1 MMKEQTLY
9 PLIPSQETMC
19 YMLKY
24 SLHKQVTNVPVSFA
38 TTKQLDFDVMKKAL
52 NIEIERNDCLRIRFV
67 KKGGKM
73 QQVFLP
79 SYTIDEVQTL
89 HFATKEEQ
97 EAFFEA
103 DAAKAIRP
111 LKETF
116 RVVFFTDCE
125 SRYGVYLN
133 ACHLIVDAFAATVF
147 FRDLFA
153 VYDALVAG
161 GELPAPLARF
171 EEHLPKEYEYLKS
184 EQYQKDYDYFDQFH
198 RGMGCPP
205 FYAGVHGPA
214 MLEKQRKRK
223 PDLTVPVAFDPIH
236 DKAESAHLCSD
247 EETTKAILDYCEK
260 NRIAPEI
267 MMQTGYKIYA
277 AALNYRSDDT
287 MMMVLCSRRVT
298 AKEKN
303 MGGCLA
309 QVLQMRTKLPTSLTF
324 EETVK
329 RVSAQRSSHFRHM
342 NFPYI
347 DALNMERKIYH
358 FSQAQGPALMM
369 YTWLPID
376 TLAKE
381 FGADSPEFRFYNPGR
396 YIMPLYTFTF
406 RSLDGTQLECLY
418 MYRTNLISRENIEA
432 LHDGCFRVLR
442 AALADPQTT
451 VEKLFDAAL

>member
-1 MMKEQTLY
+1 MLQQTLY

-24 SLHKQVTNVPVSFA
+24 SLHKQVTNVPGSFA
-38 TTKQLDFDVMKKAL
+38 TTRQLDFDLLEKAL
-52 NIEIERNDCLRIRFV
+52 NIEIERNDCLRLRFT

-73 QQVFLP
+73 MQFFLP
-79 SYTIDEVQTL
+79 SYQVEKVQVL
-89 HFATKEEQ
+89 HFASKEEQ
-97 EAFFEA
+97 ESFFSA

-111 LKETF
+111 LKETW
-116 RVVFFTDCE
+116 RVFFFTDSENRC
-125 SRYGVYLN
+125 GVYIN
-133 ACHLIVDAFAATVF
+133 ACHLVMDAFAVSVF
-147 FRDLFA
+147 YHDLFA
-153 VYDALVAG
+153 VYDALASG
-161 GELPAPLARF
+161 GEMPAPLAKF
-171 EEHLPKEYEYLKS
+171 EEHLPKEYDYLKS
-184 EQYQKDYDYFDQFH
+184 EQYQKDRDYFEQFH

-223 PDLTVPVAFDPIH
+223 PDLTVPVAFDPFH
-236 DKAESAHLCSD
+236 DKAENAHLYAD
-247 EETTKAILDYCEK
+247 EDVTKELLDYCEK
-260 NRIAPEI
+260 NRVAPEI
-267 MMQTGYKIYA
+267 LMQTGYKIYA

-298 AKEKN
+298 AKEKS

-324 EETVK
+324 EETVR
-329 RVSAQRSSHFRHM
+329 RVSAQRSAHFRHM

-347 DALNMERKIYH
+347 DALEMERKIYH

-369 YTWLPID
+369 YTWLPLD
-376 TLAKE
+376 ALAKE
-381 FGADSPEFRFYNPGR
+381 FAGDQPEFRFYNPGR

-406 RSLDGTQLECLY
+406 RSLDGKRLECMY
-418 MYRTNLISRENIEA
+418 MYRTNLISRKDIEA

-442 AALADPQTT
+442 HALAHPEAT
-451 VEKLFDAAL
+451 VDELFELAL